1 MFPDQF
7 GAQQVA
13 VPRQGAEADNVADVR
28 VIHQLSQVA
37 DVDQQLRRRQTHVQA
52 GQQALAAGNRNG
64 VAVGVR
70 EDLIGVGQRRRS
82 DIAKASG
89 LHGNARPKRPSRMG
103 CAAPSLD
110 TFPRAGRQL
119 QSMVAAFE
127 DAP

>member
-13 VPRQGAEADNVADVR
+13 VPRQGAEADNAADVR

-37 DVDQQLRRRQTHVQA
+37 DVDQQLRRGQTHVQA

-64 VAVGVR
+64 VAVGVLK
-70 EDLIGVGQRRRS
+70 DLIGVSQRRRS

-89 LHGNARPKRPSRMG
+89 LHANARPKRPSR
-103 CAAPSLD
+103 
-110 TFPRAGRQL
+110 RAVRRPAWIRFHEPAGNR
-119 QSMVAAFE
+119 VERTPWCRAH
-127 DAP
+127 